1 MISKEF
7 FQALMEL
14 EKERK
19 ISQEMF
25 ISTMEA
31 GLSSAYKKETGLNR
45 GIDIQLNPSK
55 FTIRVF
61 AYREVVEEVEDP
73 EKQISLEDA
82 RKVKEIYNIGDH
94 FIDDELSP
102 KMFSRIAAQTAKQ
115 VIMQRLN
122 DERKNQVLSEMNE
135 KEGEIVTAIIRRVE
149 KDNVYLEI
157 SGSQMEGIMMKN
169 DQIRGERYDINAII
183 KVYVKSVR
191 SSDRGNPQVMVS
203 RACTGFVKRLFEMEV
218 PEIRSGL
225 VTIKKIVREAGYRT
239 KMAVPSDD
247 PSLDCVGS
255 CVGPRGMRINN
266 IVHELGGE
274 KIDVIEWCSDISE
287 FIARALSPA
296 KAMMVQINEED
307 KKAIAIVPDDKL
319 SLAIGKAGQNV
330 RLAAKLTDWK
340 IDVKP
345 YSEVSGMVDDAFEG

>member
-191 SSDRGNPQVMVS
+191 SSEWGNPQVMVS
-203 RACTGFVKRLFEMEV
+203 RACRGFV
-218 PEIRSGL
+218 
-225 VTIKKIVREAGYRT
+225 
-239 KMAVPSDD
+239 
-247 PSLDCVGS
+247 
-255 CVGPRGMRINN
+255 
-266 IVHELGGE
+266 
-274 KIDVIEWCSDISE
+274 
-287 FIARALSPA
+287 
-296 KAMMVQINEED
+296 
-307 KKAIAIVPDDKL
+307 
-319 SLAIGKAGQNV
+319 
-330 RLAAKLTDWK
+330 
-340 IDVKP
+340 
-345 YSEVSGMVDDAFEG
+345 

>member
-169 DQIRGERYDINAII
+169 DQIRGERYDVNAII

-218 PEIRSGL
+218 PEIRGGL

-239 KMAVPSDD
+239 KMAVTSDD

>member
-169 DQIRGERYDINAII
+169 DQIRGERYDVNAIV

-218 PEIRSGL
+218 PEIRGGL

-239 KMAVPSDD
+239 KMAVTSDD

>member
-169 DQIRGERYDINAII
+169 DQIRGERYDINVIMV
-183 KVYVKSVR
+183 VYVKSVR

-239 KMAVPSDD
+239 KMAVTSDD

>member
-122 DERKNQVLSEMNE
+122 DERKSQVLSEMNE

-239 KMAVPSDD
+239 KMAVTSDD

>member
-239 KMAVPSDD
+239 KMAVTSD
-247 PSLDCVGS
+247 VGS

>member
-19 ISQEMF
+19 ISQDMF
-25 ISTMEA
+25 ISSMAA
-31 GLSSAYKKETGLNR
+31 GISSAYKKETGLNR
-45 GIDIQLNPSK
+45 SIDIQLFPAK

-61 AYREVVEEVEDP
+61 AYREVVDVVEDP

-94 FIDDELSP
+94 FIDEELSP
-102 KMFSRIAAQTAKQ
+102 KMFTRIAAQTAKQ

-122 DERKNQVLSEMNE
+122 DERKSQVLSEMNE

-149 KDNVYLEI
+149 KDNVYVEI

-169 DQIRGERYDINAII
+169 DQIRGERYDVNAII

-191 SSDRGNPQVMVS
+191 SSDRGNPQVIVS

-225 VTIKKIVREAGYRT
+225 VVIKKIVREAGYRT
-239 KMAVPSDD
+239 KMAVTSDD

-266 IVHELGGE
+266 IVHELDGE
-274 KIDVIEWCSDISE
+274 KIDVIEWCSDVSE

-296 KAMMVQINEED
+296 KAMMVQINEDE
-307 KKAIAIVPDDKL
+307 KKATAIVPDDKL

-345 YSEVSGMVDDAFEG
+345 YSEVSGIVGDVFEG

>member
-1 MISKEF
+1 MVSKEF

-19 ISQEMF
+19 VSQDMF

-55 FTIRVF
+55 YTIRVF
-61 AYREVVEEVEDP
+61 AYRDVVETVEDP
-73 EKQISLEDA
+73 DRQISLEDA

-94 FIDDELSP
+94 FIDEELSP
-102 KMFSRIAAQTAKQ
+102 KLFSRIAAQTAKQ

-122 DERKNQVLSEMNE
+122 DERKSQVLSEMNE

-149 KDNVYLEI
+149 KDNVYVEI

-169 DQIRGERYDINAII
+169 DQIRGERYDVNAII

-225 VTIKKIVREAGYRT
+225 VVIKKIVREAGYRT
-239 KMAVPSDD
+239 KMAVTSDD

-266 IVHELGGE
+266 IVHELDGE

-296 KAMMVQINEED
+296 KAMMVQINEEE
-307 KKAIAIVPDDKL
+307 KKATAIVPDDKL

-345 YSEVSGMVDDAFEG
+345 YSEVSGIVGDVFEG

>member
-122 DERKNQVLSEMNE
+122 DEHKNQVLSEMNE

-239 KMAVPSDD
+239 KMAVTSDD

>member
-218 PEIRSGL
+218 PEIRGGL

-239 KMAVPSDD
+239 KMAVTSDD

>member
-239 KMAVPSDD
+239 KMAVTSDD

-345 YSEVSGMVDDAFEG
+345 YSEVSGMVDVAFEG